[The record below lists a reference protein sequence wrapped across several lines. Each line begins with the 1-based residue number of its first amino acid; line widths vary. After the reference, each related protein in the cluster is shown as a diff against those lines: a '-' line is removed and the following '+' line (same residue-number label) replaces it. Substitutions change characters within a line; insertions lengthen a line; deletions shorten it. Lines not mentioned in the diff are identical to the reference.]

1 MHILKVNC
9 GRGRNGFEYLDIFKA
24 KCDQSVHLQDSEME
38 RKRFDANQTGG
49 YRAMIMR
56 DLKRIAC
63 LSTVPIIHSN
73 PRLITTIWSHWI
85 FSGCF
90 ECFFSSY
97 THYTYYALYAH
108 FHLGIVCSNRR
119 INFIWKVNNKQK
131 KRKTTITI
139 SSMCKRQEFLDT
151 TLSFTNEIKRKKTF
165 SQLVSHVNASRPVD
179 TIFSSSFSLW
189 LCSSLSCT
197 SH

>member
-1 MHILKVNC
+1 MWSKCTFARQRDGEKTVWRQPNRRLQSNDNERFKKELRVCQQCQSSIQTHDSSQQ
-9 GRGRNGFEYLDIFKA
+9 FEATEYFQAVL
-24 KCDQSVHLQDSEME
+24 SV
-38 RKRFDANQTGG
+38 
-49 YRAMIMR
+49 
-56 DLKRIAC
+56 
-63 LSTVPIIHSN
+63 
-73 PRLITTIWSHWI
+73 
-85 FSGCF
+85 
-90 ECFFSSY
+90 FFSSY

-131 KRKTTITI
+131 KRKKTITI

-189 LCSSLSCT
+189 LCSSLSCS